1 MTVTGIIAE
10 FNPFHKGHKYLLDQA
25 SGLKIIAMSG
35 NFVQRGEPAIV
46 DKWTRAQMALEAG
59 ADLVVELP
67 FLVSVQAADFF
78 AKGAVDILERLG
90 IDYLTFGTEEM
101 LDYESISRVYGQK
114 AEQMKAYL
122 AGLPD
127 SLSYPQKTQAM
138 WQEFAGL
145 NFSGSTPN
153 HILGLAYAKAVA
165 GKAIKLC
172 PIQRQGAGYHSLSA
186 KQEFASATALRQN
199 LDQPAF
205 LKKFTPSYK
214 LLETAPKVTWSDLFP
229 YLRYQIVTCPDLTD
243 FYQVNQEFAV
253 RIREA
258 LKSSETMEEL
268 VDQVA
273 TKRYTKARVRR
284 LLTYILVGARQEE
297 LPPGIHILGFSEQG
311 RQHLARFKGKVEL
324 VSRIG
329 KEPWDSLTQQADKV
343 YQLGNPAFMEQNF
356 GRIPIQVD

>member
-10 FNPFHKGHKYLLDQA
+10 FNPFHNGHKYLLEQA
-25 SGLKIIAMSG
+25 SDLKIIAMSG

-59 ADLVVELP
+59 ADLVLELP

-78 AKGAVDILERLG
+78 AKGAVDILDRLG
-90 IDYLTFGTEEM
+90 VEQLTFGTEEV
-101 LDYESISRVYGQK
+101 LDYESISKVYGEK
-114 AEQMKAYL
+114 AEQMEAYL

-186 KQEFASATALRQN
+186 NQEFASATALRQN
-199 LDQPAF
+199 LDQPDF

-243 FYQVNQEFAV
+243 FYQVNQELAV

-258 LKSSETMEEL
+258 LKSSETIEEL
-268 VDQVA
+268 V
-273 TKRYTKARVRR
+273 
-284 LLTYILVGARQEE
+284 E
-297 LPPGIHILGFSEQG
+297 
-311 RQHLARFKGKVEL
+311 
-324 VSRIG
+324 
-329 KEPWDSLTQQADKV
+329 
-343 YQLGNPAFMEQNF
+343 
-356 GRIPIQVD
+356 